1 MSDAASLEAL
11 LRVLVLALPAL
22 VLILLFF
29 LLHSNMRARTVP
41 APDADREMSADAR
54 TSLQNPPA
62 DAVAEPVVVDVA
74 TLEAHLAEAESKGD
88 VPALVRAYLAVGRAR
103 RAMGM
108 ESDGLEALRSA
119 AGLAARHGLA
129 REHALSRLELAD
141 AALNAGD
148 PITACEHW
156 QMARMA
162 FLDAGMKADGDRIDH
177 RMRANG
183 CPTDWVLTDF

>member
-1 MSDAASLEAL
+1 MSES
-11 LRVLVLALPAL
+11 
-22 VLILLFF
+22 
-29 LLHSNMRARTVP
+29 M
-41 APDADREMSADAR
+41 EMSIAS
-54 TSLQNPPA
+54 TI
-62 DAVAEPVVVDVA
+62 
-74 TLEAHLAEAESKGD
+74 
-88 VPALVRAYLAVGRAR
+88 R
-103 RAMGM
+103 RAVRRG
-108 ESDGLEALRSA
+108 GVRFWRSEEFEGGRTA
-119 AGLAARHGLA
+119 V
-129 REHALSRLELAD
+129 EHALSRLELAD